1 MRPDRTAPETSLDE
15 AADAYL
21 QVRPRLFVIA
31 HRILGSTAEAEDV
44 LQDVW
49 VRWQNTDRSQVLVP
63 PAFLAR
69 MTTHLA
75 INVTQSARRRLET
88 CAGPRLLEP
97 ASPDGGPEA
106 GVEQEEALGTAV
118 RLLLERLTPAERA
131 AYVLREAFV
140 YPHTE
145 IAVMLRL
152 SHVHSRQL
160 VSRARRR
167 MTSGRRESVDEA
179 EHRHFVRAF
188 VAAARSGE
196 MEALEKLL
204 TGAATGSARISD
216 ERA

>member
-1 MRPDRTAPETSLDE
+1 MPDRTAPDNALDE
-15 AADAYL
+15 AVDAFL
-21 QVRPRLFVIA
+21 RVRPRLFGIA

-75 INVTQSARRRLET
+75 INVTRSARRRLES
-88 CAGPRLLEP
+88 CAGSRLP
-97 ASPDGGPEA
+97 QRADPDRGPEA
-106 GVEQEEALGTAV
+106 GVEQEEALETAV
-118 RLLLERLTPAERA
+118 RLLLERLTPTERA

-152 SHVHSRQL
+152 SHVHTRQL

-167 MTSGRRESVDEA
+167 LTVERRESVDAA

-188 VAAARSGE
+188 VTAARSGE
-196 MEALEKLL
+196 MAALEQLL
-204 TGAATGSARISD
+204 TVAALGGSRVAD